1 MGTATIQGQLWGVRA
16 RDWAELQE
24 GLYTPLFEAVLQK
37 TALGTGASVLD
48 IGCGS
53 GLFCQMAMHLG
64 AQVSG
69 LDASQP
75 LLEIARQR
83 TPQGDF
89 RLGEMEE
96 LPYAGQTFDVV
107 TGFNSFQFAAEPV
120 NALLEARRVT
130 RKGGRLV
137 IAVFG
142 KPEDTQT
149 VAYFSALSPLLPPPA
164 PGAPGPFALSQ
175 DGALQSLV
183 ARAGMKPGRVEQ
195 IDCPW
200 QYTDEQTLLR
210 ALLSTAPSIR
220 AIQNSGEAAVRQA
233 ILAGLR
239 PFKTASGSY
248 RLRNI
253 THYMIVET

>member
-1 MGTATIQGQLWGVRA
+1 MGTALMQGQLWGVRA
-16 RDWAELQE
+16 RDWAEIQE

-37 TALGTGASVLD
+37 TAIGPGLSVLD

-53 GLFCQMAMHLG
+53 GLFCQMAMRLG
-64 AQVSG
+64 ARVSG

-96 LPYAGQTFDVV
+96 LPYAGGTFDVV
-107 TGFNSFQFAAEPV
+107 VGCNSFQFAADPV
-120 NALLEARRVT
+120 NALVEARRVA
-130 RKGGRLV
+130 RPGGWLV

-142 KPEDTQT
+142 KPEETQAT
-149 VAYFSALSPLLPPPA
+149 AYFTALSLLLPPPA
-164 PGAPGPFALSQ
+164 PGAPGPFALSI
-175 DGALQSLV
+175 DGALERLV
-183 ARAGMKPGRVEQ
+183 AQAGMEPGTVEP

-200 QYTDEQTLLR
+200 QYADEKMLLR

-220 AIQNSGEAAVRQA
+220 AIQNSGEDAVRHA
-233 ILAGLR
+233 ILMSLA

-248 RLRNI
+248 RLKNI
-253 THYMIVET
+253 THYMIVKT